1 MLIYLQLRWSGYLSA
16 VLSCVWLLKF
26 LHFSEK
32 WYEGYIRSKIDTDY
46 QVIIH
51 CVILVRK
58 QACPSLWNT
67 ALLWSE
73 SKSKLEQKRIY
84 YIYFGLETL
93 FCRKVSFQGCCRQ
106 SYTQLSLRIQQLFK
120 GAYHHF
126 CSYMHLEG
134 ALKA

>member
-1 MLIYLQLRWSGYLSA
+1 MQHMLIFLQLRWSGYLSA
-16 VLSCVWLLKF
+16 VLSCEWLLKF
-26 LHFSEK
+26 FTLFWK
-32 WYEGYIRSKIDTDY
+32 VIWRVYQDY